1 MTHDIVHID
10 VSGEP
15 PRATF
20 VSATAYQGVLYLAG
34 IVPAGPDGQLIGPG
48 DPAAQAKACV
58 DRVEQVLQ
66 AAGATLDDILRAT
79 CFGTTP
85 EAVKAYIAERNA
97 RLSQRVAAT
106 SVLVSGLLV
115 PGAMLEV
122 EVIARI
128 PQSAAAQTA

>member
-1 MTHDIVHID
+1 MIDLEKPVRID
-10 VSGEP
+10 VPGET

-20 VSATAYQGVLYLAG
+20 AAAIAHQGVLYLAG
-34 IVPAGPDGQLIGPG
+34 IVPTGPDGQLIGRD

-58 DRVEQVLQ
+58 DRIEQVLA

-79 CFGTTP
+79 CFGTTA
-85 EAVKAYIAERNA
+85 EAVGAYIAERNS
-97 RLSQRVAAT
+97 RLSERVAAT

-122 EVIARI
+122 EVIARM
-128 PQSAAAQTA
+128 PAAR